1 MNKAFSRFIL
11 PLHTKKKHKETK
23 RRNKSITKPK
33 TKNPTQTSKSQPKSK
48 LLFSKTN
55 KIFTH
60 RKLPLTYRKIK
71 KHNHCHKTKNIINKK
86 HPRVAPWVKT
96 LFCKNFILDY
106 SAS

>member
-1 MNKAFSRFIL
+1 MNKVFHPFHPPFAQKR
-11 PLHTKKKHKETK
+11 KRKETK
-23 RRNKSITKPK
+23 RSNKSITKALH
-33 TKNPTQTSKSQPKSK
+33 NTQNSSQKSK
-48 LLFSKTN
+48 LLFSKTD

-60 RKLPLTYRKIK
+60 RKLPLTYHKIKK